1 MIMLNSVKLNYFYF
15 LAFYVEKTGS
25 SECPLIC
32 TMRCELGDQNDPYYL
47 CADKDGKLFLSVSIE
62 QHFVSVSAIGPHT
75 WGWKPPQVSCL
86 YLSWLT
92 TLDIRLLGV
101 SLLLYF

>member
-1 MIMLNSVKLNYFYF
+1 MIMLNSVKLNLFYS

-47 CADKDGKLFLSVSIE
+47 CADKEGKLFLSVSIE

-75 WGWKPPQVSCL
+75 WGW
-86 YLSWLT
+86 
-92 TLDIRLLGV
+92 RLPKSHVYNFHG
-101 SLLLYF
+101 